1 MSPQVS
7 VLELLLVAAMV
18 FAPLALL
25 AGAVALI
32 IRQRRKN
39 N

>member
-7 VLELLLVAAMV
+7 ARELLLVGAMILT
-18 FAPLALL
+18 PLALL
-25 AGAVALI
+25 AGALALI
-32 IRQRRKN
+32 VRQRKKN